1 MGWTATNTSAATTE
15 PALSL
20 TPPGSKVAA
29 LRASTTACTGTESS
43 GDAGTSKTRAVLW
56 LCLAAGFITLLD
68 QSVFILA
75 VPAMAASLGA
85 DAAQVQW
92 ILASYSL
99 AFGIAL
105 VPAGRLG
112 DLLGRRALF
121 VAGILVFGV
130 FSLVGGLTSDPSVVI
145 AARILQG
152 LGAGCLNPQVL
163 GLLQDLYT
171 GAERAKALGYY
182 AAAGGSAAVC
192 GPLIGGV
199 ILSAAG
205 PDTGWRVLFLANVPL
220 VLVLVPLAMK
230 LLPRGKTADSHPG
243 ETHRGRSSVDAVG
256 ALLLGVVVVAFL
268 LPAVYG
274 TQGLSVVWLAAGA
287 VSILCFAAWEFL
299 YHRRGRTPLL
309 SPELVRSKGYLL
321 GTVVA
326 LCQFGVGAAMAAL
339 TAFYFLSGTG
349 LAPLAAAGILAP
361 QAAGMLLASSLSWRF
376 VGRFGRA
383 GVVLALV
390 ASLVTLI
397 AKDLAVQGL
406 DNTAAA
412 VVVAAVG
419 LVQGAA
425 TGLVVA
431 PNQALTLGHAPT
443 GAAGVAAGFY
453 QLSQRFSAALC
464 SAVIAGLFLNALPG
478 GSRDAFRDGITLCAT
493 LTASA
498 ILAGTLD
505 WLRIAASKRRSAITR
520 PKVPQPC
527 GRETP

>member
-1 MGWTATNTSAATTE
+1 MGTATRTSMAATT
-15 PALSL
+15 SGGR
-20 TPPGSKVAA
+20 PP
-29 LRASTTACTGTESS
+29 ESE
-43 GDAGTSKTRAVLW
+43 DAGLGASATAPADRELRGDVDTGKARAVLW
-56 LCLAAGFITLLD
+56 LCLSAGFITLLD

-75 VPAMAASLGA
+75 VPAMASDLEAGA
-85 DAAQVQW
+85 AEVQW

-105 VPAGRLG
+105 VPSGRLG

-121 VAGILVFGV
+121 VTGILVFGV
-130 FSLVGGLTSDPSVVI
+130 FSLVGGLTSAPWLVI
-145 AARILQG
+145 VARLLQG

-163 GLLQDLYT
+163 GLLQDRFT

-205 PDTGWRVLFLANVPL
+205 PNTGWRLLFLANVPL
-220 VLVLVPLAMK
+220 VLVLVPLAIK
-230 LLPRGKTADSHPG
+230 LLPKGKAAESQPV
-243 ETHRGRSSVDAVG
+243 ETTRRRTSVDALG
-256 ALLLGVVVVAFL
+256 ALLLGAVVTTFL
-268 LPAVYG
+268 VPTVYG
-274 TQGLSVVWLAAGA
+274 TQGASALWLAAGPA
-287 VSILCFAAWEFL
+287 SILCFAAWEFL

-349 LAPLAAAGILAP
+349 LAPLAAAAILAP

-376 VGRFGRA
+376 LGRFGRA
-383 GVVLALV
+383 GVVLALA
-390 ASLVTLI
+390 ASLATLI

-406 DNTAAA
+406 DDAAAA

-419 LVQGAA
+419 LVQGVT

-464 SAVIAGLFLNALPG
+464 SAAIAGLFLNALPDTG
-478 GSRDAFRDGITLCAT
+478 FRAAFRDGIILCMA
-493 LTASA
+493 LTAAA
-498 ILAGTLD
+498 ILAGAVD
-505 WLRIAASKRRSAITR
+505 WLRVAAAKRSAPIVSNLPSSNRT
-520 PKVPQPC
+520 KEIQ
-527 GRETP
+527 